1 MKSLLPCLLL
11 ALITPLAAA
20 QSPTPS
26 PTPMTREEL
35 AGCAERIQRLR
46 AESPRLLARNAELD
60 QRLERI
66 QAERRRLDAESA
78 GLDRGD
84 FERGLAIRARR
95 EQLNDEAR
103 ALNAEVFR
111 LREDIQAIGAVK
123 AEYDRV
129 CAGRLLDRR
138 DVATLTEA
146 QQAALRAGLAD
157 IQVPFLA
164 PGLPPVPG
172 FEGR

>member
-1 MKSLLPCLLL
+1 MKPLLPCLLL
-11 ALITPLAAA
+11 ALVAPLAAA
-20 QSPTPS
+20 QSPS
-26 PTPMTREEL
+26 PMSREEL

-60 QRLERI
+60 QRLEHI

-111 LREDIQAIGAVK
+111 LREDIQAISAVK

-129 CAGRLLDRR
+129 CAGRPLDRR
-138 DVATLTEA
+138 DTATLTES